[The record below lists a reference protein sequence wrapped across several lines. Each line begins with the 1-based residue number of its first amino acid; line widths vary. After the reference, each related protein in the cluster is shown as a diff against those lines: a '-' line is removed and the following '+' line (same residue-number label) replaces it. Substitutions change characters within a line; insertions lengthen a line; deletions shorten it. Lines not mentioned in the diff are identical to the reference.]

1 MDPAIAVLD
10 LVKAGAIIASMVES
24 YLAAGAP
31 PLEAKGADD
40 DDGQDHRPAP
50 VADRPPC
57 LHPPIDG
64 GPGPVQSGEHRT
76 AVQSGEQGAVA
87 RVGEGA
93 DSDPRSRSRTI
104 GCPDNAPR
112 GLQVAGQRCGHG
124 QRRRYLLA
132 RGLPPRAL
140 EPGLASPAR
149 AVRDHQHARH
159 RRGRLLRPDR
169 VQRRP
174 RARHEGHIRPGRA
187 AHHSHPPAR
196 RQTQQGAQ
204 GRAALPVAG
213 RLRLQRRED
222 RARSRSGGAGR
233 RSDVFELFEKE
244 RPATTRSCNASTSSV
259 CAFRAA
265 PMAAPGTANWCGAAS
280 PIPACSASWP
290 TRPMLAPTSSVA
302 TSRASILRRRARS
315 APSLA

>member
-50 VADRPPC
+50 VADGLC

-124 QRRRYLLA
+124 QRRRDLLA

-213 RLRLQRRED
+213 RLRLRRRED

-233 RSDVFELFEKE
+233 RSDRVRAVREGGHGI
-244 RPATTRSCNASTSSV
+244 RGRATLPQARSALS
-259 CAFRAA
+259 A
-265 PMAAPGTANWCGAAS
+265 PLPMVAPGTANWCGAAS